1 MGSAYLMG
9 KQIFNRT
16 KKIFGIL
23 LVVLFVAS
31 MTAVTVN
38 AKSSGG
44 GKIVDVGMKNSAF
57 TPMSVKITE
66 GDTIR
71 WTNMDSINHAV
82 EGSIFKSGTLS
93 KGQSY
98 EFLFTKPGIYNYK
111 CLAHPNMKGTVT
123 VVAKK

>member
-23 LVVLFVAS
+23 LVVLFVVS
-31 MTAVTVN
+31 LTAVAVN

-57 TPMSVKITE
+57 TPM
-66 GDTIR
+66 
-71 WTNMDSINHAV
+71 
-82 EGSIFKSGTLS
+82 
-93 KGQSY
+93 
-98 EFLFTKPGIYNYK
+98 
-111 CLAHPNMKGTVT
+111 
-123 VVAKK
+123 

>member
-16 KKIFGIL
+16 KKIFGVL

-31 MTAVTVN
+31 VIAVVVN

-57 TPMSVKITE
+57 SPMSVKITE
-66 GDTIR
+66 G
-71 WTNMDSINHAV
+71 V
-82 EGSIFKSGTLS
+82 L
-93 KGQSY
+93 
-98 EFLFTKPGIYNYK
+98 
-111 CLAHPNMKGTVT
+111 
-123 VVAKK
+123 

>member
-16 KKIFGIL
+16 KKIFGVL

-31 MTAVTVN
+31 VIAVAVN
-38 AKSSGG
+38 AKSSSD

-57 TPMSVKITE
+57 SPMSVKITE

-71 WTNMDSINHAV
+71 WTNMDSVNHAV
-82 EGSIFKSGTLS
+82 VGSIFKSGTIS
-93 KGQSY
+93 KGQRY
-98 EFLFTKPGIYNYK
+98 EFLFTKPGVYDYK
-111 CLAHPNMKGTVT
+111 CPAHSNMKGTIT